1 MSNDAPASVRQPV
14 RAATAAFAG
23 TTIEWYD
30 FFIYSTASALVFPQL
45 FFPSSDPNVS
55 LMISLATFGVGFF
68 ARPLGGFF
76 FGHLGGRLGR
86 KKALIATLL
95 LMGLSTSAIG
105 VLPTYAQVGIWAP
118 VMLVALRICQGISVG
133 GEWGGAVLMAG
144 EHAPEGRRTW
154 YASFAQLGSPA
165 AVLLSMGIFAIVS
178 RASGDSFAVWGW
190 RIPFLLSL
198 ILLVIG
204 MAIRLGGQ

>member
-1 MSNDAPASVRQPV
+1 MSNVAPALARQPV

-76 FGHLGGRLGR
+76 FGHLGDRLGR

-95 LMGLSTSAIG
+95 LMGLSAIG
-105 VLPTYAQVGIWAP
+105 VLPTYAQVGI
-118 VMLVALRICQGISVG
+118 
-133 GEWGGAVLMAG
+133 
-144 EHAPEGRRTW
+144 
-154 YASFAQLGSPA
+154 
-165 AVLLSMGIFAIVS
+165 
-178 RASGDSFAVWGW
+178 
-190 RIPFLLSL
+190 
-198 ILLVIG
+198 
-204 MAIRLGGQ
+204 